1 MLVYLRKLTML
12 IPDSKY
18 EIQDFTFELTNEI
31 IELKSCVLATSK
43 SSIKRSLNV
52 IMLCYLQIT
61 DYLHDSFNM
70 GYKDLSVKKQQHKT
84 QNHIH
89 TQNKICFRLFYTF
102 ILEKRE

>member
-43 SSIKRSLNV
+43 SYIKRSLNV
-52 IMLCYLQIT
+52 IMLCYSQIT

-70 GYKDLSVKKQQHKT
+70 GYIDLSVKKTTTQKHKITYTHKT
-84 QNHIH
+84 RFAFD
-89 TQNKICFRLFYTF
+89 CF
-102 ILEKRE
+102 ILLF

>member
-70 GYKDLSVKKQQHKT
+70 GYIDLSVKKQQHKT